1 MVESIDFAL
10 AFVEGYDYKTF
21 VADKRTYFA
30 VVKNMEII
38 GEAAYQ
44 LA

>member
-21 VADKRTYFA
+21 VADGFCAANVPT
-30 VVKNMEII
+30 VVRIFC
-38 GEAAYQ
+38 G
-44 LA
+44 